1 MNENLN
7 KILGELEED
16 LKNLQSARKQVESVV
31 LSNTEFAN
39 SANSLVNN
47 TQKFVEV
54 ITKSTNDAVD
64 GFVVTVREVSNLAKS
79 SLEEQKN
86 ENLKVLNHLLE
97 TQNQIKQLIGQLLD
111 LNLPNTLKSINSNL
125 EIIQKQNQN
134 QLDIL
139 KNSKLLLIIGFGV
152 ISLLIIILKFAV

>member
-54 ITKSTNDAVD
+54 ITKSTKDAID
-64 GFVVTVREVSNLAKS
+64 GFGVTVREISNLAKS